1 MKKETKYKISKRYVR
16 GDYENRRFVEV
27 VKLVGSKDIHSFLW
41 DMAYIIIL
49 LLEINKYLS
58 RIEKERFS

>member
-41 DMAYIIIL
+41 DMTDL
-49 LLEINKYLS
+49 FDKNKCNFVVEWYRKL
-58 RIEKERFS
+58 